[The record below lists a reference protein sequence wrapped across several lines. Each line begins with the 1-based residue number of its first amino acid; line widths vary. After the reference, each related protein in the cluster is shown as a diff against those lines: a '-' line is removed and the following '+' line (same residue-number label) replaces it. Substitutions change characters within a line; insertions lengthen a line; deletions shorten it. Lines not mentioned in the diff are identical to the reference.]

1 MPPAPAVPP
10 LTKPRSEV
18 VGDFGVADRRS
29 SAVIGFRKA
38 GKDRVAPRRVRRLA
52 GVGMVVPLAV
62 GALLGGGAAPAVAG
76 PGNGP
81 TAVVSMGDSYISGEA
96 GRWKGNSL
104 TNTGNRNGTDR
115 AWISGSSYDPAKVY
129 GTTAGG
135 CHRSDSAE
143 VISAGA
149 IAETAVNLAC
159 SGATS
164 QNVFRASNGGVS
176 FKGEAPQADQ
186 LAAVA
191 ASRDVKVIALSI
203 GGNDL
208 GFADI
213 IKDCAYD
220 FVLWGSYCYD
230 NQQYGVDQKIDA
242 VMADVGKS
250 VDEIRAVMR
259 AAGYTDSS
267 YRIVLQSYPS
277 PIPRAAENRYT
288 QSDWSRLNTGG
299 CPFWNRDSDWARD
312 SLVPQIANRI
322 KGVAT
327 AKGVQFLD
335 LRDMLQGREVCAK
348 ASKQVSSSVPASA
361 RTSEWA
367 RWIDNNESQGL
378 IQESMH
384 PNHYGQLAVGRC
396 LSLAVAQPANS
407 TVGCKNTAGG
417 DHTGMY
423 LTPAS

>member
-1 MPPAPAVPP
+1 M
-10 LTKPRSEV
+10 
-18 VGDFGVADRRS
+18 
-29 SAVIGFRKA
+29 IGFRNVS
-38 GKDRVAPRRVRRLA
+38 KDRDRSRVRRLA
-52 GVGMVVPLAV
+52 GAGMVVPLAV
-62 GALLGGGAAPAVAG
+62 SALLAGGAGTSAAS
-76 PGNGP
+76 PGTGP

-104 TNTGNRNGTDR
+104 TNSGSRNGTDR
-115 AWISGSSYDPAKVY
+115 GWVSGSTYDPARVY

-143 VISAGA
+143 VRSAGA
-149 IAETAVNLAC
+149 IADVAVNLAC
-159 SGATS
+159 SGAVS
-164 QNVFRASNGGVS
+164 DNVFRSSNGGVS
-176 FKGEAPQADQ
+176 YKGEAPQADQ

-191 ASRDVKVIALSI
+191 ASHNVKVIALSI

-213 IKDCAYD
+213 ITDCALD
-220 FVLWGSYCYD
+220 FVLWNSYCYD
-230 NQQYGVDQKIDA
+230 DQQAGVDQKIDA
-242 VMADVGKS
+242 VMGKVGKS

-259 AAGYTDSS
+259 AAGYADSS

-277 PIPRAAENRYT
+277 PIPRGAENRYT

-322 KGVAT
+322 KGVAA

-335 LRDMLQGREVCAK
+335 LRDMMQGREVCAK
-348 ASKQVSSSVPASA
+348 ASKQVTSTVPASA
-361 RTSEWA
+361 KTSEWA

-384 PNHYGQLAVGRC
+384 PNYFGQLAAGRC
-396 LSLAVAQPANS
+396 LALVVAQPANS
-407 TVGCKNTAGG
+407 GFSCKNTAGG
-417 DHTGMY
+417 DQTGMF

>member
-1 MPPAPAVPP
+1 MPPAGGTP
-10 LTKPRSEV
+10 TSQPRDTV
-18 VGDFGVADRRS
+18 VADFGVAERRS
-29 SAVIGFRKA
+29 SAVIGFRNVS
-38 GKDRVAPRRVRRLA
+38 KDRDRSRVRRLA
-52 GVGMVVPLAV
+52 AAAMTVPLAAS
-62 GALLGGGAAPAVAG
+62 ALLAGGAGTSAAS
-76 PGNGP
+76 PGTGP

-104 TNTGNRNGTDR
+104 TNSGSRNGTDR
-115 AWISGSSYDPAKVY
+115 GWVSGSTYDPAKVY
-129 GTTAGG
+129 GSTVGG

-143 VISAGA
+143 VRSAGA
-149 IAETAVNLAC
+149 IADVAVNLAC
-159 SGATS
+159 SGAVS
-164 QNVFRASNGGVS
+164 DNVFRASNGGVAY
-176 FKGEAPQADQ
+176 KGEAPQADQ
-186 LAAVA
+186 LASVA
-191 ASRDVKVIALSI
+191 ASHDVKVIALSI

-213 IKDCAYD
+213 ITDCALD
-220 FVLWGSYCYD
+220 FVLWNSYCYD
-230 NQQYGVDQKIDA
+230 DQQSGVDQKIDA
-242 VMADVGKS
+242 VMGKVGKS

-259 AAGYTDSS
+259 AAGYADSS

-277 PIPRAAENRYT
+277 PIPRGAENRYT

-322 KGVAT
+322 KGVAA

-335 LRDMLQGREVCAK
+335 LRDMMQGREVCAK
-348 ASKQVSSSVPASA
+348 ASKQVSSTVPASA
-361 RTSEWA
+361 KTSEWA

-384 PNHYGQLAVGRC
+384 PNYFGQLAAGRC
-396 LSLAVAQPANS
+396 LALVVAQPAS
-407 TVGCKNTAGG
+407 SGFSCKNTAGG
-417 DHTGMY
+417 DQTGMF

>member
-1 MPPAPAVPP
+1 M
-10 LTKPRSEV
+10 
-18 VGDFGVADRRS
+18 
-29 SAVIGFRKA
+29 IGFRNVS
-38 GKDRVAPRRVRRLA
+38 KDRDRSRVRRLA
-52 GVGMVVPLAV
+52 GAGMVVPLAV
-62 GALLGGGAAPAVAG
+62 SALLAGGAGTSAAS
-76 PGNGP
+76 PGTGP

-104 TNTGNRNGTDR
+104 TNSGSRNGTDR
-115 AWISGSSYDPAKVY
+115 GWVSGSTYDPARVY

-143 VISAGA
+143 VRSAGA
-149 IAETAVNLAC
+149 IADVAVNLAC
-159 SGATS
+159 SGAVS
-164 QNVFRASNGGVS
+164 DNVFRSSNGGVS
-176 FKGEAPQADQ
+176 YKGEAPQADQ

-191 ASRDVKVIALSI
+191 ASHNVKVIALSI

-213 IKDCAYD
+213 ITDCALD
-220 FVLWGSYCYD
+220 FVLWNSYCYD
-230 NQQYGVDQKIDA
+230 DQQAGVDQKIDA
-242 VMADVGKS
+242 VMGKVGKS

-259 AAGYTDSS
+259 AAGYADSS

-277 PIPRAAENRYT
+277 PIPRGAENRYT

-322 KGVAT
+322 KGVAA
-327 AKGVQFLD
+327 AKSVQFLD
-335 LRDMLQGREVCAK
+335 LRDMMQGREVCAK
-348 ASKQVSSSVPASA
+348 ASKQVTSTVPASA
-361 RTSEWA
+361 KTSEWA

-384 PNHYGQLAVGRC
+384 PNYFGQLAAGRC
-396 LSLAVAQPANS
+396 LALVVAQPANS
-407 TVGCKNTAGG
+407 GFSCKNTAGG
-417 DHTGMY
+417 DQTGMF

>member
-1 MPPAPAVPP
+1 M
-10 LTKPRSEV
+10 
-18 VGDFGVADRRS
+18 
-29 SAVIGFRKA
+29 IGFRKA
-38 GKDRVAPRRVRRLA
+38 GEGRAVPRRVRRLA
-52 GVGMVVPLAV
+52 GAGMVLPLAA
-62 GALLGGGAAPAVAG
+62 ALLAGGAGTAVAG
-76 PGNGP
+76 PGTGP

-104 TNTGNRNGTDR
+104 TNSGSRNGTDR
-115 AWISGSSYDPAKVY
+115 AWVSGSSYDPAKVY

-143 VISAGA
+143 VLSAGA

-159 SGATS
+159 SGAVS
-164 QNVFRASNGGVS
+164 QNVFRASNGGVAY
-176 FKGEAPQADQ
+176 KGEAPQADQ

-191 ASRDVKVIALSI
+191 ASRNVKVIALSV

-230 NQQYGVDQKIDA
+230 DQQAGVDQKIDG
-242 VMADVGKS
+242 VMANVGKS

-259 AAGYTDSS
+259 QAGYADSS

-277 PIPRAAENRYT
+277 PIPRGAENRYT

-312 SLVPQIANRI
+312 SLVPQIANRL
-322 KGVAT
+322 KGVAA

-348 ASKQVSSSVPASA
+348 ASKQVSSAVPASA
-361 RTSEWA
+361 KTSEWA

-384 PNHYGQLAVGRC
+384 PNYYGQLAVGRC
-396 LSLAVAQPANS
+396 LALAVAQPANS
-407 TVGCKNTAGG
+407 ASGCKNTAGG
-417 DHTGMY
+417 DHTGMF
-423 LTPAS
+423 LTAAP

>member
-1 MPPAPAVPP
+1 MPPAGGTPTSQPRDAV
-10 LTKPRSEV
+10 V
-18 VGDFGVADRRS
+18 ADFGVAERRS
-29 SAVIGFRKA
+29 SAVIGFRNVS
-38 GKDRVAPRRVRRLA
+38 KDRDRSRVRRPA
-52 GVGMVVPLAV
+52 GAGMVVPLAV
-62 GALLGGGAAPAVAG
+62 SALLAGGAGTSAAS
-76 PGNGP
+76 PGTGP

-104 TNTGNRNGTDR
+104 TNSGSRNGTDR
-115 AWISGSSYDPAKVY
+115 GWVSGSTYDPARVY

-143 VISAGA
+143 VRSAGA
-149 IAETAVNLAC
+149 IADVAVNLAC
-159 SGATS
+159 SGAVS
-164 QNVFRASNGGVS
+164 DNVFRSSNGGVS
-176 FKGEAPQADQ
+176 YKGEAPQADQ

-191 ASRDVKVIALSI
+191 ASHNVKVIALSI

-213 IKDCAYD
+213 ITDCALD
-220 FVLWGSYCYD
+220 FVLWNSYCYD
-230 NQQYGVDQKIDA
+230 DQQAGVDQKIDA
-242 VMADVGKS
+242 VMGKVGKS

-259 AAGYTDSS
+259 AAGYADSS

-277 PIPRAAENRYT
+277 PIPRGAENRYT

-322 KGVAT
+322 KGVAA

-335 LRDMLQGREVCAK
+335 LRDMMQGREVCAK
-348 ASKQVSSSVPASA
+348 ASKQVTSTVPASA
-361 RTSEWA
+361 KTSEWA

-384 PNHYGQLAVGRC
+384 PNYFGQLAAGRC
-396 LSLAVAQPANS
+396 LALVVAQPANS
-407 TVGCKNTAGG
+407 GFSCKNTAGG
-417 DHTGMY
+417 DQTGMF

>member
-1 MPPAPAVPP
+1 M
-10 LTKPRSEV
+10 
-18 VGDFGVADRRS
+18 
-29 SAVIGFRKA
+29 IGFRNVS
-38 GKDRVAPRRVRRLA
+38 KDRDRSRVRRLA
-52 GVGMVVPLAV
+52 GAGLVVPLTV
-62 GALLGGGAAPAVAG
+62 SALLAGGAGTSAAS
-76 PGNGP
+76 PGTGP

-104 TNTGNRNGTDR
+104 TNSGSRNGTDR
-115 AWISGSSYDPAKVY
+115 GWVSGSTYDPGKVY
-129 GTTAGG
+129 GATAGG

-143 VISAGA
+143 VRSAGA
-149 IAETAVNLAC
+149 IADVAVNLAC
-159 SGATS
+159 SGAVS
-164 QNVFRASNGGVS
+164 DNVFRASNGGVS

-191 ASRDVKVIALSI
+191 ASHNVKVIALSI

-213 IKDCAYD
+213 IKDCALD
-220 FVLWGSYCYD
+220 FVIWNSYCYD

-242 VMADVGKS
+242 VMGNVGKS

-259 AAGYTDSS
+259 AAGYADSA

-277 PIPRAAENRYT
+277 PIPRGAENRYT

-312 SLVPQIANRI
+312 SLVPQIAGRI
-322 KGVAT
+322 KGVAA

-335 LRDMLQGREVCAK
+335 LRDMMQGREVCAK
-348 ASKQVSSSVPASA
+348 ASKQVTSAVPASA
-361 RTSEWA
+361 KTSEWA
-367 RWIDNNESQGL
+367 RWIDNNETQGL

-384 PNHYGQLAVGRC
+384 PNYFGQLAAGRC
-396 LSLAVAQPANS
+396 LALVVAQPAS
-407 TVGCKNTAGG
+407 SGFSCKNTAGA
-417 DHTGMY
+417 DQTGMF

>member
-1 MPPAPAVPP
+1 MPPAGGTPTSQPRDAV
-10 LTKPRSEV
+10 V
-18 VGDFGVADRRS
+18 ADFGVAERRS
-29 SAVIGFRKA
+29 SAVIGFRNVS
-38 GKDRVAPRRVRRLA
+38 KDRDRSRVRRLA
-52 GVGMVVPLAV
+52 GAGLVVPLAV
-62 GALLGGGAAPAVAG
+62 SALLAGGAGTSAAS
-76 PGNGP
+76 PGTGP

-104 TNTGNRNGTDR
+104 TNSGSRIGTDR
-115 AWISGSSYDPAKVY
+115 GWVSGSTYDPGKVY
-129 GTTAGG
+129 GATAGG

-143 VISAGA
+143 VRSAGP
-149 IAETAVNLAC
+149 IADVAVNLAC
-159 SGATS
+159 SGAVS
-164 QNVFRASNGGVS
+164 DNVFRASNGGVS

-191 ASRDVKVIALSI
+191 ASHNVKVIALSI

-213 IKDCAYD
+213 IKDCALD
-220 FVLWGSYCYD
+220 FVIWNSYCYD
-230 NQQYGVDQKIDA
+230 DQQYGVDQKIDA
-242 VMADVGKS
+242 VMGKVGKS
-250 VDEIRAVMR
+250 VDEIRVVMR
-259 AAGYTDSS
+259 AAGYADSS

-277 PIPRAAENRYT
+277 PIPRGAENRYT

-312 SLVPQIANRI
+312 SLVPQIAGRI
-322 KGVAT
+322 KQVAA

-335 LRDMLQGREVCAK
+335 LRDMMQGREVCAK
-348 ASKQVSSSVPASA
+348 ASKQVTTAVPASA

-367 RWIDNNESQGL
+367 RWIDNNETQGL

-384 PNHYGQLAVGRC
+384 PNYFGQLAAGRC
-396 LSLAVAQPANS
+396 LALVVAQPAS
-407 TVGCKNTAGG
+407 SGFSCKNTAGA
-417 DHTGMY
+417 DQTGMF

>member
-1 MPPAPAVPP
+1 
-10 LTKPRSEV
+10 
-18 VGDFGVADRRS
+18 
-29 SAVIGFRKA
+29 
-38 GKDRVAPRRVRRLA
+38 
-52 GVGMVVPLAV
+52 MVVPLAV
-62 GALLGGGAAPAVAG
+62 SALLAGGAGTSAAS
-76 PGNGP
+76 PGSGP

-104 TNTGNRNGTDR
+104 TNSGSRNGTDR
-115 AWISGSSYDPAKVY
+115 GWVSGSTYDPAKVY

-143 VISAGA
+143 VRSAGA
-149 IAETAVNLAC
+149 IADVAVNLAC
-159 SGATS
+159 SGAVS
-164 QNVFRASNGGVS
+164 DNVFRSSNGGVS
-176 FKGEAPQADQ
+176 YKGEAPQADQ

-191 ASRDVKVIALSI
+191 ASHDVKVIALSI

-213 IKDCAYD
+213 ITDCALD
-220 FVLWGSYCYD
+220 FVLWNSYCYD
-230 NQQYGVDQKIDA
+230 DQQYGVDQKIDA
-242 VMADVGKS
+242 VMGKVGKS

-259 AAGYTDSS
+259 AAGYADSS

-277 PIPRAAENRYT
+277 PIPRGAENRYT

-322 KGVAT
+322 KGVAA

-335 LRDMLQGREVCAK
+335 LRDMMQGREVCAK
-348 ASKQVSSSVPASA
+348 ASKLVTSSVPASA
-361 RTSEWA
+361 KTSEWA
-367 RWIDNNESQGL
+367 RWIDNNETQGL

-384 PNHYGQLAVGRC
+384 PNYFGQLAAGRC
-396 LSLAVAQPANS
+396 LALVVAQPAS
-407 TVGCKNTAGG
+407 SGFSCKNTAGA
-417 DHTGMY
+417 DQTGMF